1 MNARERYNK
10 LTSERSQFLDTAVEC
25 SKLTLPYLISDDLS
39 VKTSHKNLIT
49 PWQSVGAKAVVT
61 LAAKLMLALLP
72 PQTSFFKLQVRDDK
86 LGEEIPKEV
95 KSDLDLS
102 FSKMERMIMDYIA
115 ASSDRV
121 VIHQALKHLIVGGN
135 ALIFMSKDGLK
146 NYPLNRYV
154 VNRDG
159 NGNVLEIVTKELI
172 SRTVLGDELPDPTPN
187 NVAGGNSGSDGEDV
201 EVYTYVKLDEK
212 SGRWVWHQEA
222 DDKVL
227 KDSRSTA
234 PKKASPWLVLRFN
247 TVDGEDYG
255 RGRVEEF
262 IGDLRSMEGLSQALV
277 EGSAAAAK
285 VVFLVSPSST
295 TKPKT
300 IADAG
305 NGAIV
310 QGRPEDVA
318 VIQVGKTA
326 DFQTANQMIQ
336 QLERRIAEAFM
347 QLNIRQSERTTAE
360 EVRLTQMELEQQL
373 GGIFSLL
380 TVEFLIPYLNR
391 TLLVLQRSKTIPNIP
406 KDLVQPTI
414 VAGVNALGRGQDRES
429 LTQFIQTIA
438 QTLGPEAL
446 MRFLNASEAIKR
458 LAAAQGI
465 DILNL
470 VKTEDE
476 MAQEA
481 QQAQQAQMQAS
492 LMDQAGQLANSPMA
506 DPTKND
512 TLGSMTQPLPTEQA
526 QPPQE

>member
-1 MNARERYNK
+1 MNARERYNY
-10 LTSERSQFLDTAVEC
+10 LTADRNQFLDTAVDC
-25 SKLTLPYLISDDLS
+25 SKLTLPYLISDDLTTGKQTHRS
-39 VKTSHKNLIT
+39 LVQ
-49 PWQSVGAKAVVT
+49 PWQSIGAKAVVT

-72 PQTSFFKLQVRDDK
+72 PNTTFFKLQIRDDK
-86 LGEEIPKEV
+86 IGEEIPKEV

-135 ALIFMSKDGLK
+135 SLIFMGKEGLK

-154 VNRDG
+154 VDRDG

-172 SRTVLGDELPDPTPN
+172 SRKVLGEELPEKQPN
-187 NVAGGNSGSDGEDV
+187 DVNSGKSGSEGDDV
-201 EVYTYVKLDEK
+201 EVYTCVKLDEK

-222 DDKVL
+222 NDIVL
-227 KDSRSTA
+227 PKSRSTA
-234 PKKASPWLVLRFN
+234 PKNASPWLVLRFN

-262 IGDLRSMEGLSQALV
+262 IGDLKSLEGLSQALV

-326 DFQTANQMIQ
+326 DFSTAAQMAQ
-336 QLERRIAEAFM
+336 NLERRIGEAFM

-360 EVRLTQMELEQQL
+360 EVRLTQLELEQQL

-380 TVEFLIPYLNR
+380 TIEFLVPYLNR
-391 TLLVLQRSKTIPNIP
+391 TLLILQRSKEIPAIP
-406 KDLVQPTI
+406 KDLVRPQI

-429 LTQFIQTIA
+429 LTAFIQTIA
-438 QTLGPEAL
+438 QTMGPEAL
-446 MRFLNASEAIKR
+446 AQYINPSEAIKR

-465 DILNL
+465 DVLNL
-470 VKTEDE
+470 VKTEQQLQ
-476 MAQEA
+476 QEQ
-481 QQAQQAQMQAS
+481 QQAQQQQMRAS
-492 LMDQAGQLANSPMA
+492 LMDQAGQMASAPLA
-506 DPTKND
+506 DPTKNA
-512 TLGSMTQPLPTEQA
+512 SMAAMTQPPE
-526 QPPQE
+526 E